1 MTSTLLGS
9 SLSALSCEICQTHIG
24 SSHSPRSCMMRC
36 CRGRPAGL
44 AWGSP
49 LFGSILHML
58 ILDSNNHQNLWNLLM
73 LMKIIAI
80 WFQKHEIQR
89 NIGGKNRRNRPLTPP
104 TMLRVQPCR
113 HGARSP
119 ARAHV
124 CKSIFLY
131 GMFIYA
137 FSLFQVC
144 YHVISIDLVF
154 FLFFLV
160 PWPCKKNSHF
170 IGDSRPFT

>member
-1 MTSTLLGS
+1 
-9 SLSALSCEICQTHIG
+9 
-24 SSHSPRSCMMRC
+24 
-36 CRGRPAGL
+36 
-44 AWGSP
+44 
-49 LFGSILHML
+49 ML

-154 FLFFLV
+154 FLFFWFHGHVKKTLISSVILV
-160 PWPCKKNSHF
+160 LSLNLHVDCILFLNIQSN
-170 IGDSRPFT
+170 